1 MPSRS
6 ALVGNPIAT
15 TNALLGYVTSVS
27 LITAAATTA
36 QNGYKAPSDLIIVTA
51 ANGSNTAVTAPDPFL
66 QNWNPGDFYEFING
80 TSQACVIFP
89 PTGGAINGGSANASV
104 PLAANKAVRLYI
116 TTVVSG
122 ASTFNTLT
130 GA

>member
-36 QNGYKAPSDLIIVTA
+36 QNGFKAPSDVIIVTA
-51 ANGSNTAVTAPDPFL
+51 ANAGNTAITVPDPFL
-66 QNWNPGDFYEFING
+66 QNWNPGDFYDFINA
-80 TSQACVIFP
+80 TTQACVIFP
-89 PTGGAINGGSANASV
+89 PTGGVINGGSANASV
-104 PLAANKAVRLYI
+104 PLAANKSVRVYI
-116 TTVVSG
+116 ATVVSG
-122 ASTFNTLT
+122 ASTFTTLT